1 MKTSEEFLNDKFN
14 GKGYE
19 FKIHDWINGQVSN
32 YPPCELLEEYA
43 SQNTLN
49 RDKVKATLVKDH
61 DTYSWDEWIEKVTDD
76 LCSLSLP
83 TLSEGEIHNA
93 YEILL
98 ENGVFD
104 GMKPQHQIDIQEA
117 LRMCAKSHTPPQQP
131 SVEPKNTLNRDKVI
145 KLTNQFANDLDTS
158 KFHGKPSASKL
169 ISNFIDAICSLSL
182 PTQKRKDPV
191 DPLDSYYLKDGKW
204 HCVECDKPMNLP
216 TLSEEEIE
224 KMAEKN
230 SYFWMSDS
238 KRIVAKQAYKEGFK
252 AALKERTKPKEE

>member
-1 MKTSEEFLNDKFN
+1 MKKEQSIISGQKTSEWKNISTGINDKFN

-43 SQNTLN
+43 LQNTLN

-61 DTYSWDEWIEKVTDD
+61 DTYSWDEWIEKVT
-76 LCSLSLP
+76 
-83 TLSEGEIHNA
+83 
-93 YEILL
+93 
-98 ENGVFD
+98 
-104 GMKPQHQIDIQEA
+104 
-117 LRMCAKSHTPPQQP
+117 
-131 SVEPKNTLNRDKVI
+131 
-145 KLTNQFANDLDTS
+145 
-158 KFHGKPSASKL
+158 
-169 ISNFIDAICSLSL
+169 DAICSLSL